1 MLRRGV
7 AIRRLRSSCKRIFT
21 VNGDMRSKTILSISL
36 LSIAA
41 LSSACSRHRVAAA
54 PTPSNSASAD
64 RAAIEAAD
72 REKAKLR
79 ADADRSD
86 NGSADTERAAKTLAS
101 DRDAL
106 RTPVYFEFDR
116 SEISDEGIRL
126 LDQKVDALQR
136 NASVQ
141 IRIEGNADDSG
152 SDEYNMALSQRRAAT
167 VGRYFTE
174 RGIDASRI
182 RIVSYG
188 EERPACTT
196 SRDEDCR
203 GKKRRD
209 EFGILS

>member
-1 MLRRGV
+1 M
-7 AIRRLRSSCKRIFT
+7 RIFT

-54 PTPSNSASAD
+54 PTPSNTASAD

-72 REKAKLR
+72 RENAKLR

-86 NGSADTERAAKTLAS
+86 NGSTGAERAAKTLAS
-101 DRDAL
+101 DRDAI

-116 SEISDEGIRL
+116 SEITDEGIRL

-203 GKKRRD
+203 GRNRRD
-209 EFGILS
+209 EFVILSGL